1 MKLIAVTFLCL
12 CSILAKQSCCQIT
25 IAAASDLTY
34 ALSEVIASYKSE
46 HHDAAVA
53 VTYGSSGKLCTQIT
67 QGAPFDLFMSADIS
81 YPKQLVASGMAIEP
95 VTQYGLGRIVLWS
108 ATLDATHMSLND
120 LRSDK
125 IKHIAIADP
134 AHAPYGLR
142 AQEALKKSGMW
153 DAVQPRLVFGENI
166 AQAAQFVYS
175 GNAEAGIIALSVA
188 LSPQLIKKGG
198 YAMIPDSL
206 HQPLLQAFVIT
217 AYGKKNNYT
226 LVNNFVLFLAT
237 PKARNIMERYG
248 FSLPKQTSTS
258 PSIK

>member
-1 MKLIAVTFLCL
+1 
-12 CSILAKQSCCQIT
+12 
-25 IAAASDLTY
+25 
-34 ALSEVIASYKSE
+34 
-46 HHDAAVA
+46 
-53 VTYGSSGKLCTQIT
+53 
-67 QGAPFDLFMSADIS
+67 
-81 YPKQLVASGMAIEP
+81 
-95 VTQYGLGRIVLWS
+95 
-108 ATLDATHMSLND
+108 MSLND